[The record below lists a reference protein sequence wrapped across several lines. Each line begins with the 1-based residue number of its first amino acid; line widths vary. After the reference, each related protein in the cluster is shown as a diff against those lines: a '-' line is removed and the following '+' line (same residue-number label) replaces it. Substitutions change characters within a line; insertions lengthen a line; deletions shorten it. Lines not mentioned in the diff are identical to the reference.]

1 MLPLSIVKIKNH
13 TFVELKAEEID
24 KWRAKVRKPVIEQ
37 WVKDTDKQGLP
48 GKKVYEA
55 LLKLI
60 PTQER

>member
-1 MLPLSIVKIKNH
+1 
-13 TFVELKAEEID
+13 VELKADEID
-24 KWRAKVRKPVIEQ
+24 KWRAKVRKPVIDQ
-37 WVKDTDKQGLP
+37 WIKDTEKKGLP